1 MILGSGETPSVSADR
16 YENLGFLQWMHWSD
30 GRGVGWG
37 HCDPKLVRPHYLRE
51 DLVLAQSDVYCRVDE
66 VFQQGF
72 DRFAVEERGF
82 SAESMVQYYS
92 CQMNHGFGRKS
103 SLLDRKRTRLNSSH
117 PSTLYAVF
125 GS

>member
-66 VFQQGF
+66 VLQQGF

-92 CQMNHGFGRKS
+92 CQMFIVRVFESEILSVSWTVYIES
-103 SLLDRKRTRLNSSH
+103 SERFFEVESM
-117 PSTLYAVF
+117 
-125 GS
+125 

>member
-51 DLVLAQSDVYCRVDE
+51 DLVLAQSDVYSRVDE

-82 SAESMVQYYS
+82 SAESMVQRS
-92 CQMNHGFGRKS
+92 EEHTSELQ
-103 SLLDRKRTRLNSSH
+103 SLTNLVCRL
-117 PSTLYAVF
+117 LLEKK
-125 GS
+125 

>member
-92 CQMNHGFGRKS
+92 CQMSIVRVFES
-103 SLLDRKRTRLNSSH
+103 ESLSVSGTE
-117 PSTLYAVF
+117 
-125 GS
+125 